1 MAIAAAGKRMIA
13 EWPPFIVGV
22 APNGARKT
30 KADHPALPLTADEIA
45 REAAACHA
53 AGASLIHLHIRDKAG
68 KHLLDAEAFRVA
80 TEAIRREA
88 GTDLIVQITTESVGI
103 YLPGYQMAMV
113 RDARPEACSVAIR
126 EIVPGPPAEREA
138 AAFFAW
144 MAAEGVVPQY
154 ILYTADEVRRF
165 ADLRARGVIPGASP
179 FVLYVLGRYS
189 AGQTSDPLDLAPFL
203 TAAAR
208 DCHWAV
214 CAFGAKE
221 SAVALTAAVLG
232 GHSRVGF
239 ENNLLLGDGRVAPNN
254 AALVEQARRNAA
266 AIGRQAAN
274 GAAAR
279 ALLSAPPPHR

>member
-1 MAIAAAGKRMIA
+1 MIEA
-13 EWPPFIVGV
+13 WAPFIIGV

-30 KADHPALPLTADEIA
+30 KADHPALPMTADEIA
-45 REAAACHA
+45 RDAAACHA
-53 AGASLIHLHIRDKAG
+53 AGAAMIHLHIRDKAG
-68 KHLLDAEAFRVA
+68 KHLLDAEAFRAA
-80 TEAIRREA
+80 TAAIRREA
-88 GTDLIVQITTESVGI
+88 GDDLIVQITTESVGI

-113 RDARPEACSVAIR
+113 REARPEACSVAIR

-144 MAAEGVVPQY
+144 MAKEGVAPQY

-165 ADLRARGVIPGASP
+165 ADLRQRGVIPGTAP

-189 AGQTSDPLDLAPFL
+189 ANQTSDPLDLAPFL
-203 TAAAR
+203 AAAPR
-208 DCHWAV
+208 DWHWAV

-221 SAVALTAAVLG
+221 GTVALTAAVLG

-239 ENNLLLGDGRVAPNN
+239 ENNLRLGDGSVAPGN

-266 AIGRQAAN
+266 AIGRKAAD

-279 ALLSAPPPHR
+279 TLLSAPPRER

>member
-1 MAIAAAGKRMIA
+1 M
-13 EWPPFIVGV
+13 
-22 APNGARKT
+22 
-30 KADHPALPLTADEIA
+30 
-45 REAAACHA
+45 
-53 AGASLIHLHIRDKAG
+53 IHLHIRDKTG
-68 KHLLDAEAFRVA
+68 KHLLDAEAYRA
-80 TEAIRREA
+80 TTAAIRREA
-88 GTDLIVQITTESVGI
+88 GDDLIVQITTESVGI

-144 MAAEGVVPQY
+144 MAKEGVVPQF

-165 ADLRARGVIPGASP
+165 LDLRARGVIPDTTP

-189 AGQTSDPLDLAPFL
+189 ANQTSDPLDLAPFL
-203 TAAAR
+203 AAAPR
-208 DCHWAV
+208 DWHWAV

-221 SAVALTAAVLG
+221 GTVALTAAVLG

-239 ENNLLLGDGRVAPNN
+239 ENNLRLADGRVAPEN
-254 AALVEQARRNAA
+254 AALVEQARRNAS
-266 AIGRQAAN
+266 AIGRKTAD

-279 ALLSAPPPHR
+279 AMLAAPAR

>member
-1 MAIAAAGKRMIA
+1 MIA

-30 KADHPALPLTADEIA
+30 KADHPALPLTAGEIA

-53 AGASLIHLHIRDKAG
+53 AGAALIHLHIRDKAG
-68 KHLLDAEAFRVA
+68 KHLLDAEAFRIT

-88 GTDLIVQITTESVGI
+88 GADLIVQITTESVGI

-126 EIVPGPPAEREA
+126 ELVPGPPAEREA

-189 AGQTSDPLDLAPFL
+189 TGHTSDPLDLAPFL
-203 TAAAR
+203 AAAGR

-221 SAVALTAAVLG
+221 GTVALTAAVLG

-254 AALVEQARRNAA
+254 AALVEQALRNAA
-266 AIGRQAAN
+266 VIGRPAAD

-279 ALLSAPPPHR
+279 ALLSAPPPDR

>member
-1 MAIAAAGKRMIA
+1 MIA
-13 EWPPFIVGV
+13 GWPPFIVGV

-30 KADHPALPLTADEIA
+30 KADHPVLPLTADEIA

-53 AGASLIHLHIRDKAG
+53 AGAALIHLHIRDKAG
-68 KHLLDAEAFRVA
+68 KHLLDAEAFRAA

-88 GTDLIVQITTESVGI
+88 GADLIVQITTESVGI

-154 ILYTADEVRRF
+154 ILYTAEEVRRF
-165 ADLRARGVIPGASP
+165 ADLRARGVIPGAAP

-189 AGQTSDPLDLAPFL
+189 TGHTSDPLDLAPFL
-203 TAAAR
+203 AAAGR

-214 CAFGAKE
+214 CAFGPKE
-221 SAVALTAAVLG
+221 GTVALTAAVLG

-254 AALVEQARRNAA
+254 AALVEQARRHAA
-266 AIGRQAAN
+266 AIGRLAAD

-279 ALLSAPPPHR
+279 ALLSAPPPDR

>member
-1 MAIAAAGKRMIA
+1 MTQD
-13 EWPPFIVGV
+13 WPPFIVAV

-30 KADHPALPLTADEIA
+30 KAEHPALPLTADEIA
-45 REAAACHA
+45 RDAAACHA
-53 AGASLIHLHIRDKAG
+53 AGAAMIHLHIRDKAG
-68 KHLLDAEAFRVA
+68 KHLLDAEAYREA
-80 TEAIRREA
+80 TAAIRREA
-88 GTDLIVQITTESVGI
+88 GADLIVQITTESVGI

-144 MAAEGVVPQY
+144 LAKEGVTPQF

-165 ADLRARGVIPGASP
+165 VDLRQRGVIPATTP

-189 AGQTSDPLDLAPFL
+189 TGQTSDPLDLAPFL
-203 TAAAR
+203 AAAPR
-208 DCHWAV
+208 DWHWAV

-221 SAVALTAAVLG
+221 GTVALTAAVLG

-239 ENNLLLGDGRVAPNN
+239 ENNLLLGDGTVAPGN
-254 AALVEQARRNAA
+254 AALVEQARRAAA
-266 AIGRQAAN
+266 AIGRRTTD
-274 GAAAR
+274 GAGAR
-279 ALLSAPPPHR
+279 ALLSAPPGDR

>member
-1 MAIAAAGKRMIA
+1 MIA
-13 EWPPFIVGV
+13 EWPPFIIGV
-22 APNGARKT
+22 APNGARRT
-30 KADHPALPLTADEIA
+30 KADHPALPQTADEIA
-45 REAAACHA
+45 RDAAACHA
-53 AGASLIHLHIRDKAG
+53 AGAALIHLHIRDKAG
-68 KHLLDAEAFRVA
+68 KHLLDAEAFRAA
-80 TEAIRREA
+80 TAAIRREA
-88 GTDLIVQITTESVGI
+88 GGDIIVQITTESVGI

-144 MAAEGVVPQY
+144 IAREGIVPQY

-165 ADLRARGVIPGASP
+165 AELRQRGIVPDTTP

-189 AGQTSDPLDLAPFL
+189 ANQTSEPLDLAPFL
-203 TAAAR
+203 AAAPR
-208 DCHWAV
+208 DWHWAA

-221 SAVALTAAVLG
+221 GTVALTAAVLG

-239 ENNLLLGDGRVAPNN
+239 ENNLRLGDGGVAPGN

-266 AIGRQAAN
+266 AIGRNAAD

-279 ALLSAPPPHR
+279 AMLAAPPAR

>member
-1 MAIAAAGKRMIA
+1 MIA
-13 EWPPFIVGV
+13 DWPPFIIGV

-45 REAAACHA
+45 RDAAECHA
-53 AGASLIHLHIRDKAG
+53 AGAALIHLHIRDKAG
-68 KHLLDAEAFRVA
+68 KHLLDAEAFRAA
-80 TEAIRREA
+80 TAAIRREA
-88 GTDLIVQITTESVGI
+88 GDDIIVQITTESVGI

-144 MAAEGVVPQY
+144 IAREGIVPQY

-165 ADLRARGVIPGASP
+165 AELRQRGIVPDTTP

-189 AGQTSDPLDLAPFL
+189 ANLTSEPLDLAPFL
-203 TAAAR
+203 AAAPR
-208 DCHWAV
+208 DWHWAA

-221 SAVALTAAVLG
+221 GIVALTAAVLG

-239 ENNLLLGDGRVAPNN
+239 ENNLRLGDGSVAPGN

-266 AIGRQAAN
+266 AIGRDAAD

-279 ALLSAPPPHR
+279 AMLAAPPPAR

>member
-1 MAIAAAGKRMIA
+1 MNAG
-13 EWPPFIVGV
+13 WPPFIVGV

-30 KADHPALPLTADEIA
+30 KADHPALPMTADEIA

-53 AGASLIHLHIRDKAG
+53 AGAALIHLHIRDKAG
-68 KHLLDAEAFRVA
+68 KHLLDAEAYRAVTA
-80 TEAIRREA
+80 AIRREA
-88 GTDLIVQITTESVGI
+88 GADLIVQITTESVGI
-103 YLPGYQMAMV
+103 YRPGYQMAMV

-144 MAAEGVVPQY
+144 LAAERVTPQF

-165 ADLRARGVIPGASP
+165 IDLRTRGVIPAATP
-179 FVLYVLGRYS
+179 FVLFVLGRYS
-189 AGQTSDPLDLAPFL
+189 AHQTSDPLDIAPFL
-203 TAAAR
+203 AAAER
-208 DCHWAV
+208 DWHWAV

-221 SAVALTAAVLG
+221 GTVALTAAVLG

-239 ENNLLLGDGRVAPNN
+239 ENNLLLGDGRIAPGN
-254 AALVEQARRNAA
+254 AALVEQASRNAA
-266 AIGRQAAN
+266 AIGRTLAD

-279 ALLSAPPPHR
+279 AVLAAPPQR

>member
-1 MAIAAAGKRMIA
+1 MTAG
-13 EWPPFIVGV
+13 WPPFIIGV

-30 KADHPALPLTADEIA
+30 KADHAALPMTAGEIA
-45 REAAACHA
+45 REAALCRD
-53 AGASLIHLHIRDKAG
+53 AGAAYIHVHIRDKSG
-68 KHLLDAEAFRVA
+68 KHLLDAEAYRTVTA
-80 TEAIRREA
+80 AIRREA
-88 GTDLIVQITTESVGI
+88 GDDLIVQITTESVGI

-113 RDARPEACSVAIR
+113 RDAKPEACSVAIR
-126 EIVPGPPAEREA
+126 ELVPGPPAEREA

-144 MAAEGVVPQY
+144 MAANSVVPQF

-165 ADLRARGVIPGASP
+165 ADLRARGVIPAAAP

-189 AGQTSDPLDLAPFL
+189 ANQTSDPLDLAPFL
-203 TAAAR
+203 AAAER
-208 DCHWAV
+208 DWHWAV

-221 SAVALTAAVLG
+221 GTVALTAAVLG

-239 ENNLLLGDGRVAPNN
+239 ENNLLLADGRMASSN

-266 AIGRQAAN
+266 AIGRALAD

-279 ALLSAPPPHR
+279 AVLASPPAR

>member
-1 MAIAAAGKRMIA
+1 MI
-13 EWPPFIVGV
+13 ENWPPFILAV

-45 REAAACHA
+45 RDAAACHA
-53 AGASLIHLHIRDKAG
+53 AGAALIHLHVRDKAG
-68 KHLLDAEAFRVA
+68 KHLLDAEAFRAA
-80 TEAIRREA
+80 TAAIRREA
-88 GTDLIVQITTESVGI
+88 GDDLIVQITTESVGI

-113 RDARPEACSVAIR
+113 REARPEACSVAIR

-144 MAAEGVVPQY
+144 MARERVTPQFV
-154 ILYTADEVRRF
+154 LYTADEVRRF
-165 ADLRARGVIPGASP
+165 ADLRQRGIVPDTAP

-189 AGQTSDPLDLAPFL
+189 ANQTSDPLDLAPFL
-203 TAAAR
+203 AAAPR
-208 DCHWAV
+208 DWHWAV

-221 SAVALTAAVLG
+221 GTVALTAAVLG

-239 ENNLLLGDGRVAPNN
+239 ENNLRLGDGSVAPGN

-266 AIGRQAAN
+266 AIGRRTAD

-279 ALLSAPPPHR
+279 AILAAAPPAR